1 MPRTTLPCHDVTW
14 LIEAVEGVR
23 AVGSQ
28 LVVGFWQKAETPR
41 TLETTSY
48 QWEAELKSRETSG
61 QIQPFRAQEK
71 KKKKPRC
78 YNVGGRN

>member
-1 MPRTTLPCHDVTW
+1 M
-14 LIEAVEGVR
+14 
-23 AVGSQ
+23 GSQ

-71 KKKKPRC
+71 KKKNHAVITLEEEISDRLLK
-78 YNVGGRN
+78 